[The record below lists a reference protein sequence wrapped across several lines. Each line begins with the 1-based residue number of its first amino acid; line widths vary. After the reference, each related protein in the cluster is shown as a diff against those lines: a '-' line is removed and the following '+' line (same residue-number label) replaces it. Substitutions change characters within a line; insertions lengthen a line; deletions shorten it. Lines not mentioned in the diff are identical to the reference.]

1 MSNYYN
7 VPVVGIDV
15 SADFS
20 MVAILAP
27 NGDIYRK
34 PFKINHDA
42 SSFNYLLEQI
52 KKVEE
57 EFATKIALF
66 MEATGIYH
74 LTLFYFLQDNEVNSF
89 VINPLVTNC
98 TKNKNIR
105 KVKND
110 KTDAISIAK
119 LGKYEN
125 IKASSW
131 LDTSVYTL
139 RNLWLEYYDL
149 VDSRA
154 NLKKKL
160 SSDLRLT
167 FPGYQDGFSD
177 ITGNTSLAI
186 LEAYST
192 PETIA
197 KAPKDEVVNLLS
209 THSRKGILW
218 AQKVYIKLMMAT
230 ENARAIG
237 VKYVAFSSKIQRYLN
252 LLSANTTEID
262 TLLNQIKDILTSE
275 SLSEAFRQG
284 VKLLTTLS
292 GVGFITA
299 VTIVCEIGDIT
310 RFKKSKQLT
319 AFFGID
325 PSVNQSGKFNSTQNK
340 MSKWGTRI
348 GRRAL
353 YAVALA
359 SVRKTR
365 TGIPINPV
373 LLKYYQENLK
383 GKKKKVA
390 LVAIMHKLIKYI
402 FSILKNGQPYEVR
415 DPKLHTKMY
424 LENKNRLVIAA

>member
-340 MSKWGTRI
+340 MSK
-348 GRRAL
+348 
-353 YAVALA
+353 
-359 SVRKTR
+359 
-365 TGIPINPV
+365 
-373 LLKYYQENLK
+373 
-383 GKKKKVA
+383 
-390 LVAIMHKLIKYI
+390 
-402 FSILKNGQPYEVR
+402 
-415 DPKLHTKMY
+415 
-424 LENKNRLVIAA
+424 